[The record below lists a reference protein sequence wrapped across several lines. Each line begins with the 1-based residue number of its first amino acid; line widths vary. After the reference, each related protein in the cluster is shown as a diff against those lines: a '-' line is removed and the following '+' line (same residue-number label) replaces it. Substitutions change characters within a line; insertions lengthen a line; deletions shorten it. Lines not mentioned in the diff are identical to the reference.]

1 MKLIKIL
8 SLGIVGMTFLAQNC
22 FPTSLWKSQSLHI
35 SASHKPDIRP
45 GDILTIIVDEAA
57 TAKNDFKQEV
67 SDSTVVNSDM
77 WDKLRNILSL
87 SKIKYLD
94 TVLGKL
100 NDAISNQNHT
110 SEMEEKER

>member
-1 MKLIKIL
+1 MELVKIL
-8 SLGIVGMTFLAQNC
+8 SLGTMITTCLVNNC
-22 FPTSLWKSQSLHI
+22 FSTSLWKSESLHI

-100 NDAISNQNHT
+100 NDSISNQNH
-110 SEMEEKER
+110 KIIFVIRQ